1 MSAAVTSHEKV
12 SPPAKPEDSRRRFE
26 LLQDCRE
33 LVISRLSKVIGEALN
48 RMSEDLSGLALK
60 SKDPDEQRSLLE
72 AVSVVRQHRTE
83 IELRFRRSFTD
94 VFERRL
100 FNRAAEAPEISAGEL
115 TLVDDSVLQAK
126 FAIDRLVHRARGKLD
141 PDEVLG
147 IRARLGALLDRDW
160 FEEERHPASPE
171 AVFEAL
177 KGAINELAPRPEV
190 QSALLDAFE
199 PHVSANLNQVYN
211 TVNDRLKSNHVLPKL
226 RPKVTQQADKKRPA
240 PDETHKKPTGPAGEQ
255 SANAAAPEPGTGAPM
270 SAVEREIQ
278 SVLSQ
283 LTLGGAGARESAT
296 RMLSNPD
303 IFAVA
308 DLPIPSAEPP
318 LLDALSHLQASSA
331 SAAVVPAQLL
341 ADLGDHAK
349 EKGTALDQLTVEIV
363 SMVFDY
369 IYADKRLADI
379 VKQQLLR
386 LQVVA
391 VKAALIDRS
400 FFARRQHP
408 MRRLIDRITEVAADP
423 DADLGADSLLVK
435 GVEAV
440 VESVL
445 LEFDRDLSVFD
456 DARERIDA
464 LADDELARRAERI
477 AQITRDAE
485 HAEAVGHARG
495 LALARLHDRVDPET
509 PEFMKAFLDEW
520 WSIVLA
526 EAQVCGASAAIGFDD
541 ALSVAE
547 GLIWSVAPKYPEDV
561 SRLAALLPKLING
574 LMRGVR
580 MVSMPDARR
589 EEFFDA
595 LLKSHTNAI
604 GAAKEAAA
612 AAAERKPSN
621 LKMRPDGKIQFAP
634 VAPPSEPVRT
644 DPPTIE
650 ARSIYLGELKRGDS
664 IEVDLD
670 DTGEFQAYRLA
681 WVSPAHR
688 LYVLSRHPEGALSLD
703 RSQLAALFDGGR
715 ARILQIES
723 TLDRAI
729 ESISAG
735 AVDQP
740 PEAQAETEAV
750 PG

>member
-1 MSAAVTSHEKV
+1 MSAAVTSQTSQTQS
-12 SPPAKPEDSRRRFE
+12 SPPLRRSEDSRRRSE

-60 SKDPDEQRSLLE
+60 SKDPDEQRSLLD
-72 AVSVVRQHRTE
+72 AVAVVRQHRTE

-100 FNRAAEAPEISAGEL
+100 FNRRADTPEIEASEL
-115 TLVDDSVLQAK
+115 SLVDDSVLQAK

-147 IRARLGALLDRDW
+147 IRARLGALLERDW

-171 AVFEAL
+171 AIFEAL
-177 KGAINELAPRPEV
+177 KSAINELAPQPEV

-211 TVNDRLKSNHVLPKL
+211 TVNDRLISNQVLPKI
-226 RPKVTQQADKKRPA
+226 RPQVAQQADKKRPVPGEA
-240 PDETHKKPTGPAGEQ
+240 PADAAGGRQAETAVG
-255 SANAAAPEPGTGAPM
+255 AATAPQQ
-270 SAVEREIQ
+270 SAVEREI
-278 SVLSQ
+278 SAVLSQ
-283 LTLGGAGARESAT
+283 LTLGGAGAREHAT
-296 RMLSNPD
+296 RMLSDPD

-308 DLPIPSAEPP
+308 DLPIPSADQP
-318 LLDALSHLQASSA
+318 LLESLSHLQASTMSGQI
-331 SAAVVPAQLL
+331 VPGQLV
-341 ADLGDHAK
+341 ADLGDRAK

-369 IYADKRLADI
+369 IYADKRLADV

-423 DADLGADSLLVK
+423 DADLGADSPLAK
-435 GVEAV
+435 GVESV

-445 LEFDRDLSVFD
+445 LEFDRELSVFD
-456 DARERIDA
+456 EARERIDA
-464 LADDELARRAERI
+464 LAGEEFARRAERI
-477 AQITRDAE
+477 AQITREAE
-485 HAEAVGHARG
+485 HTEAVAHARG
-495 LALARLHDRVDPET
+495 LALARLHDRLDPET
-509 PEFMKAFLDEW
+509 PEFMQVFVDRW
-520 WSIVLA
+520 WSTVLA
-526 EAQVCGASAAIGFDD
+526 EAQVSGASAAISFDE

-547 GLIWSVAPKYPEDV
+547 GLIWSVSPKYPEEV

-580 MVSMPDARR
+580 MVSMPDAER
-589 EEFFDA
+589 EAFFDA
-595 LLKSHTNAI
+595 LLKAHTSAI
-604 GAAKEAAA
+604 GAAKQAAA

-621 LKMRPDGKIQFAP
+621 LRMRQDGKVHFVP
-634 VAPPSEPVRT
+634 VVPPSEPVRT

-650 ARSIYLGELKRGDS
+650 ARSIYLSELKRGDS
-664 IEVDLD
+664 VEVDTG
-670 DTGEFQAYRLA
+670 DTGEFLAYRLA
-681 WVSPAHR
+681 WVSPAQR
-688 LYVLSRHPEGALSLD
+688 VFVLSRHPEGALSLD
-703 RSQLAALFDGGR
+703 RGQLAALFDSGR
-715 ARILQIES
+715 ARLLQAES
-723 TLDRAI
+723 ALDKAI
-729 ESISAG
+729 ESISVGAG
-735 AVDQP
+735 K
-740 PEAQAETEAV
+740 QAAEPLPEAV